1 MASKVWKLEWAD
13 VNRDLDNL
21 VAIEVTIRDKG
32 YIFRGQSL
40 GVTGKVFQARGAAL
54 PPTLRQVG
62 TRLKIDCE
70 EGNRVT
76 RPLSKLKTVG
86 NE

>member
-1 MASKVWKLEWAD
+1 MWKLEWAD

-21 VAIEVTIRDKG
+21 VAMEVTIRDKG

-40 GVTGKVFQARGAAL
+40 GVTGKVFQARGVAL

-62 TRLKIDCE
+62 TRLKIDSE

-76 RPLSKLKTVG
+76 RPF
-86 NE
+86 

>member
-40 GVTGKVFQARGAAL
+40 GVTGKVFQARGGAL
-54 PPTLRQVG
+54 PPTLVKSEPG
-62 TRLKIDCE
+62 
-70 EGNRVT
+70 
-76 RPLSKLKTVG
+76 SKLTPRKEIVSLG
-86 NE
+86 RFEN